1 MKTLNIKDGPIY
13 QLLMRIAFK
22 MKGSGLIG
30 LKAESEDYE
39 IIVTIK
45 SRRNQSEK
53 S

>member
-1 MKTLNIKDGPIY
+1 MKTINLKDGPIY

-30 LKAESEDYE
+30 LKAESDEYE

-45 SRRNQSEK
+45 PRRNQNEIS
-53 S
+53 